1 MNSNPTQVSLD
12 DFILNAPKGVIYTY
26 ADDPEVTLSYVN
38 GRFVYRRAHYH
49 DPEDMQGA
57 WRMLKFDRAMYNRHK
72 ALLKSYGFEV
82 DSDDF
87 NTCYGFILSNHT
99 QIRRP

>member
-12 DFILNAPKGVIYTY
+12 DFILNAPNGVIYTY
-26 ADDPEVTLSYVN
+26 ADDPCITLSYVN
-38 GRFVYRRAHYH
+38 GRYVYKHVHCH
-49 DPEDMQGA
+49 DLEDIQRA
-57 WRMLKFDRAMYNRHK
+57 WRMLNFDRAMYTRHK
-72 ALLKSYGFEV
+72 ALLRSYGFEA

-87 NTCYGFILSNHT
+87 NTRYEFILSNRT

>member
-57 WRMLKFDRAMYNRHK
+57 WRMLKFDRAMYTRHK